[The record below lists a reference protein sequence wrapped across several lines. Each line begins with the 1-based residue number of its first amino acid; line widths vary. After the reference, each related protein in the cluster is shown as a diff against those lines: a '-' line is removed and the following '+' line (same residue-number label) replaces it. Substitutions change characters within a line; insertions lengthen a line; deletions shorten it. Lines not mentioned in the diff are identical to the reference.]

1 MKSLKI
7 KFKDFNAVFVIVS
20 IVVVIMLGF
29 IRLKLDES
37 QDAWTWL
44 VDELKSLYMYILIK
58 KLKITF

>member
-20 IVVVIMLGF
+20 IVVIMLGF

-44 VDELKSLYMYILIK
+44 VDELKSLYMHILIK

>member
-20 IVVVIMLGF
+20 IVVIMLGF